1 MKNKT
6 KGLNYK
12 LPAPFLFPAGDC
24 DLTTEVALEFNLL
37 KNV

>member
-6 KGLNYK
+6 KGHDYK
-12 LPAPFLFPAGDC
+12 LPAPLLFPAGHFA
-24 DLTTEVALEFNLL
+24 LTTKVPLEFNLL

>member
-6 KGLNYK
+6 KGCNYK
-12 LPAPFLFPAGDC
+12 LPALLLFPAGDF
-24 DLTTEVALEFNLL
+24 DLTTEVPLEFNLL

>member
-6 KGLNYK
+6 KGQNYK
-12 LPAPFLFPAGDC
+12 LPAPLLFPAGDF
-24 DLTTEVALEFNLL
+24 DLTTKVPLEFNLL